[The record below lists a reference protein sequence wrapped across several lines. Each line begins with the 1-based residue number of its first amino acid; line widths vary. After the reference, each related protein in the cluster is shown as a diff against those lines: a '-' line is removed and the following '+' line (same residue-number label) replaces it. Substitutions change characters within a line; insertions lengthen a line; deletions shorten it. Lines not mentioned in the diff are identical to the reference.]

1 MTTTMFKYIIV
12 GMLVAASF
20 ASCEKMIEIPA
31 PISETSSER
40 VFSSDKLALSALS
53 GAMSSTTSSQA
64 FAINLTIVNG
74 MAADE
79 LLYAANTNYDE
90 VATNTYLPLSAA
102 SGTSLINS
110 LWSDIYA
117 AIYRFNSVIEGV
129 TASAALKDSLKTQ
142 LIGNAKFMR
151 GLCYFYLVNLY
162 KEVPLVLQTDV
173 NVTSLQPKNTTAEIY
188 TQIIAD
194 LTAAKEVLPADFTS
208 QSGSR
213 TVITKWA
220 ASALLARVYLYTAQW
235 QLAKDEAT
243 NVIDNNAGLF
253 SIGTLGNIS
262 VKNNTEAILQFGS
275 YLSATSGYTYMG
287 LALAASYTQYTIT
300 DTLRHSFDAADLRA
314 QQWYRTLDYFNV
326 ITYQPYKY
334 QNNTTGT
341 TRLEAPTVLRLA
353 EQYLIRSEA
362 SLHLQL
368 TDAARTDLNIV
379 RVRAGL
385 GASTSTDAATLAL
398 ELESERQHELFC
410 EYGHRWFDLRRTGR
424 INAVLGG
431 LKSTWTAKAAYFP
444 LPQTAINANPNLVQ
458 NPDYN

>member
-1 MTTTMFKYIIV
+1 MTTTMFKYIIA
-12 GMLVAASF
+12 GMLVAGSL

-40 VFSSDKLALSALS
+40 VFSSDKLALAALS
-53 GAMSSTTSSQA
+53 GAMSNTVSSQA
-64 FAINLTIVNG
+64 FAINLTVVNG

-79 LLYAANTNYDE
+79 LLYIANSNYDE
-90 VATNTYLPLSAA
+90 IATNIYSPLSAA
-102 SGTSLINS
+102 SGTSLVNS

-117 AIYRFNSVIEGV
+117 GIYRFNSVIEGV
-129 TASAALKDSLKTQ
+129 TASSALKDSLKTQ
-142 LIGNAKFMR
+142 LIANAKFMR

-162 KEVPLVLQTDV
+162 RDVPLVLKTDV
-173 NVTSLQPKNTTAEIY
+173 NVTSLQPGNTAAEIY
-188 TQIIAD
+188 AQIIAD
-194 LTAAKEVLPADFTS
+194 LKDAKEVLPADFTS

-220 ASALLARVYLYTAQW
+220 AGALLARVYLYTEQW
-235 QLAKDEAT
+235 QLAIDEAT
-243 NVIDNNAGLF
+243 NVIDNGLF
-253 SIGTLGNIS
+253 AMGTLSNIS
-262 VKNNTEAILQFGS
+262 VKNNTESILQFGS

-287 LALAASYTQYTIT
+287 LALAASYTQYTMT
-300 DTLRHSFDAADLRA
+300 DTLRHSFTADDQRG
-314 QQWYRTLDYFNV
+314 QQWIHTMTYNNV
-326 ITYQPYKY
+326 ISYQPYKY

-353 EQYLIRSEA
+353 EQYLIRAEA

-368 TDAARTDLNIV
+368 TDAARADMNIV

-398 ELESERQHELFC
+398 EIESERRHELFA
-410 EYGHRWFDLRRTGR
+410 EYGLRWFDLRRTGR
-424 INAVLGG
+424 INTVLGA

-444 LPQTAINANPNLVQ
+444 LPQSAINANPNLVQ